1 MRHRIMSR
9 LSSSLH
15 MTVGCVGDE
24 ASPLPLLFLNSSQTY
39 FITKQ
44 VLARVMVT
52 PNWFPIPWEE
62 IVTQKA
68 IGKIPKNIY
77 E

>member
-1 MRHRIMSR
+1 MSR

-44 VLARVMVT
+44 VLT
-52 PNWFPIPWEE
+52 PN
-62 IVTQKA
+62 
-68 IGKIPKNIY
+68 
-77 E
+77 

>member
-1 MRHRIMSR
+1 MSR

-44 VLARVMVT
+44 VLT